1 MAILISAVNNNTLLS
16 SEKRDN
22 NFQKEKKKKKNSR
35 IAYAYILTNANS
47 LVKILRRHFIPT

>member
-1 MAILISAVNNNTLLS
+1 MVILISAVNNNTLLS

-22 NFQKEKKKKKNSR
+22 NFQKETKKKSR